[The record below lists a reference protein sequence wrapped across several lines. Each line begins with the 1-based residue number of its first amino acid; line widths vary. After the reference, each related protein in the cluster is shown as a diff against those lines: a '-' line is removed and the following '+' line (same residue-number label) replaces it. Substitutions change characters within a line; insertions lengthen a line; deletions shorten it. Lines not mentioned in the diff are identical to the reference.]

1 MIPRC
6 TGSRRHVPPIL
17 RPAAALLTLL
27 LLASTARA
35 APAPTAILPVV
46 GPASDDERRD
56 LDGALRQALL
66 EADEIDLLSPVETRQ
81 HLMSLAEMGLVCL
94 PEDVP
99 CLVKLG
105 LVSSVAWVLVPV
117 VKKPAGRTIA
127 VEIGVIDVGTAK
139 RARTIEGKV
148 SLDDDVALGNLAR
161 RAMGIVPT
169 STDTPPDRPPDVTP
183 PAEGEGEGE
192 GEPVTAPSPGV
203 ILAGIGGIVAGVSLV
218 GVTVV
223 ELVYINAIAADKD
236 TRRNIQ
242 PLGAVLWG
250 TTVLGAVAL
259 GAGIYLLTEE
269 PAP

>member
-1 MIPRC
+1 MIPRR
-6 TGSRRHVPPIL
+6 T
-17 RPAAALLTLL
+17 RPDVNPATVRFAATLLLTLSASSGAAAQGVAL
-27 LLASTARA
+27 L
-35 APAPTAILPVV
+35 PAV
-46 GPASDDERRD
+46 GPAAEDDRRD
-56 LDGALRQALL
+56 VDAALRRAL
-66 EADEIDLLSPVETRQ
+66 ADVEELDLLAPMATRDN
-81 HLMSLAEMGLVCL
+81 LMSLAEMGLVCL

-105 LVSSVAWVLVPV
+105 LVSNVVWVLVPV
-117 VKKPAGRTIA
+117 VKKLAGRTIA

-169 STDTPPDRPPDVTP
+169 SMDTPPDRPPDVTP

-192 GEPVTAPSPGV
+192 GEHAAAPSPGV
-203 ILAGIGGIVAGVSLV
+203 ILAGVGGIVAGVSLV